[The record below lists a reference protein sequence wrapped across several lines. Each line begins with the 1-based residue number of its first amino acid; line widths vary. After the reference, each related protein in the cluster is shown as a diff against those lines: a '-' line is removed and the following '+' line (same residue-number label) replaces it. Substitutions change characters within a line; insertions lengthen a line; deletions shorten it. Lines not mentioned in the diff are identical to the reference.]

1 MRSTMRQLFPLAL
14 LILMLSACKSKPASQ
29 ADLDLSAITKTIHQ
43 FAQWYH
49 DYVAGVAE
57 NQQFIDRKGPYA
69 RLDSAGLESY
79 LTNLKT
85 SGLVSEIL
93 LEGERA
99 YYQKCEPFWQNENK
113 EEELT
118 GMDSNR
124 FFCGQDWDIKLW
136 TSAPVTAE
144 GLGTDEVVATMGPLE
159 DGRSVKF
166 SLEKEADKWLIT
178 GVDCGE
184 RSFIETEDYSGSY
197 YSDDKSC
204 AMTLQIAI
212 KNGVYTYQWKTSRRN
227 VTGTMLPNRSESETY
242 LMFKGLTGTGKQPV
256 EALFSNNSIMVQNS
270 GNAQNPYQHFRECS
284 AKYITFTKGVPKP
297 AAEKATEPAAEKPKT
312 APKAARK
319 TLPVITLNRYGDIT
333 LSGKKIAIEDLRK
346 SLQAELLKNTI
357 IPDQLLI
364 KPIGEVGVESR
375 YELQSVIVESIS
387 GAKWVRKKAALEI
400 VNQAV
405 SNRLNAETELDIIN
419 NYQTNGYYALV
430 DAKPRYANG
439 NPVDYSISPYKYEY
453 QSGNFADRVI
463 AILKFEKG
471 KWKILTYT
479 IGANSV
485 PVNAWVKKYGIP
497 RTLFER

>member
-1 MRSTMRQLFPLAL
+1 MKQLLPLAL
-14 LILMLSACKSKPASQ
+14 FILLLSACKSKPATQSE
-29 ADLDLSAITKTIHQ
+29 LDLAEITKTIHL
-43 FAQWYH
+43 FSQWYH

-79 LTNLKT
+79 LVNLKS
-85 SGLVSEIL
+85 SGLVSETL

-113 EEELT
+113 EEVLT
-118 GMDSNR
+118 GMDANR

-144 GLGTDEVVATMGPLE
+144 GLGTDAAEATMGPLE
-159 DGRSVKF
+159 GGRSVKF

-184 RSFIETEDYSGSY
+184 ESFIETEDYTGSY

-204 AMTLQIAI
+204 AMTLQIALR
-212 KNGVYTYQWKTSRRN
+212 NGAYTYEWKTSRRMA
-227 VTGTMLPNRSESETY
+227 TGTMLPSRSESETY
-242 LMFKGLTGTGKQPV
+242 LVFKGLNGAGKQPI

-270 GNAQNPYQHFRECS
+270 GNAQNPYQHFKECS
-284 AKYITFTKGVPKP
+284 AKFITFTKGVPKP
-297 AAEKATEPAAEKPKT
+297 SAEKQVEVPAEKPKS
-312 APKAARK
+312 APKPAKKA
-319 TLPVITLNRYGDIT
+319 LPVVTVNRNGDIT
-333 LSGKKIAIEDLRK
+333 LSGKEIAIVDLRK
-346 SLQAELLKNTI
+346 ALQAELLKNTV

-364 KPIGEVGVESR
+364 KPIGEVGMGTR
-375 YELQSVIVESIS
+375 HELQTVVLESIA
-387 GAKWVRKKAALEI
+387 GAKWARKKAALE
-400 VNQAV
+400 VVSQAV

-430 DAKPRYANG
+430 DAKPRYADG
-439 NPVDYSISPYKYEY
+439 NPVDYSTSPYKYEY
-453 QSGNFADRVI
+453 QSDNFADRVI

-471 KWKILTYT
+471 KWKMLTYT

-485 PVNAWVKKYGIP
+485 PVNTWVKKYGIP
-497 RTLFER
+497 RVLFER

>member
-1 MRSTMRQLFPLAL
+1 MKQVFPLAL
-14 LILMLSACKSKPASQ
+14 LILLLSACKSKPASQ
-29 ADLDLSAITKTIHQ
+29 SEIDLSEITKTIHQ

-49 DYVAGVAE
+49 DYVNGVTE
-57 NQQFIDRKGPYA
+57 SQQFIDKKGPYA

-79 LTNLKT
+79 LVNLKS
-85 SGLVSEIL
+85 SGMVSESL

-99 YYQKCEPFWQNENK
+99 YYRKCEPFWQNENK

-118 GMDSNR
+118 GMDANR

-136 TSAPVTAE
+136 ASAPVSAE

-159 DGRSVKF
+159 GGRSVQF
-166 SLEKEADKWLIT
+166 SLEKEVDKWLIT
-178 GVDCGE
+178 AVDCGE
-184 RSFIETEDYSGSY
+184 ESFIETEDYTGSY

-204 AMTLQIAI
+204 AMTLQIALR
-212 KNGVYTYQWKTSRRN
+212 NGAYAYEWKTARRK
-227 VTGTMLPNRSESETY
+227 VAGTMLLNRSESETY
-242 LMFKGLTGTGKQPV
+242 LVFKGLTGGGKQSV

-270 GNAQNPYQHFRECS
+270 GNAQNPYQHFNECK

-297 AAEKATEPAAEKPKT
+297 EAEKAVEIPAEKPK
-312 APKAARK
+312 AASKPAKKA
-319 TLPVITLNRYGDIT
+319 LPVVTLNRYGDIT
-333 LSGKKIAIEDLRK
+333 LSGKKIALVDLRK
-346 SLQAELLKNTI
+346 ALQAELLKNTV

-364 KPIGEVGVESR
+364 KPIGEVGMGAR
-375 YELQSVIVESIS
+375 HELQTVVLESIS
-387 GAKWVRKKAALEI
+387 GAKWARKKAALEV

-497 RTLFER
+497 RKLFER